1 MVTRSLSGTIEI
13 STAALTVDEK
23 PPVFTGE
30 AGALAVSISFTNNNQ
45 AADISAYK
53 AEMYLFW
60 PERRE
65 MTDTVTMTVSGSS
78 ASAVFP
84 DRLTVA
90 AGAPLLIIQLTDET
104 TGDLL
109 VACAQPIQITETRG
123 ISVITTR
130 PPTPSE
136 VIYVGRSPYVDSTTG
151 HWMEWDTDTDAYADT
166 GITAKGDTGT
176 SIVSITKTGTSGLV
190 DTYTILLSDGDTHTF
205 EVTNGAD
212 IATVAKTGTSG
223 LVDTWT
229 ITMTNGDTH
238 TFTITNGRGISQITG
253 PSSVGLIDTY
263 TISYNDGTTSTFAVS
278 NGNGISS
285 VTKTGTSGLTDTY
298 TITFT
303 DGTTTAYTVV
313 NGKGISSSEIRYQA
327 GTSGTTP
334 PTGTWQ
340 SNPPTVPQGGFLW
353 TRIVC
358 TYNDGTSDTA
368 YSVAYQGTDGQG
380 AVSTVDS
387 ISASSGNVQLLTI
400 GTAPPTSSTAGSVGS
415 RFFDKTA
422 GCLYICTASSGGS
435 QTWQMAGSSIEVD
448 QALSTTSTNPVENRV
463 ITNALAQ
470 KVEATEIV
478 FNVAAWSNDVY
489 WPSGNGTH
497 PLGETANVCS
507 RAEITQD
514 ADGNAIDC
522 ANGDGF
528 VVTEWSQAKLP
539 APVWVYVDTG
549 KIWVATRNTQ
559 TPSSQITIKGL
570 ILHRG

>member
-30 AGALAVSISFTNNNQ
+30 AGALAVSISFTDNNQ
-45 AADISAYK
+45 PADVSDYK

-65 MTDTVTMTVSGSS
+65 MTDTVTMTVSGST
-78 ASAVFP
+78 ATAVVP
-84 DRLTVA
+84 DKLTVA

-151 HWMEWDTDTDAYADT
+151 HWMEWDTDTNAYVDT
-166 GITAKGDTGT
+166 GITAKGDIGV
-176 SIVSITKTGTSGLV
+176 SIVSITKTATVGLV
-190 DTYTILLSDGDTHTF
+190 DTYTILLSDGSTQAF

-212 IATVAKTGTSG
+212 IASVSKTGTSG

-238 TFTITNGRGISQITG
+238 TFTITNGRGITQITG
-253 PSSVGLIDTY
+253 PTSSGLIDTY
-263 TISYNDGTTSTFAVS
+263 TITYNDGTTGTFTVA
-278 NGNGISS
+278 NGNGIASS
-285 VTKTGTSGLTDTY
+285 QV
-298 TITFT
+298 
-303 DGTTTAYTVV
+303 
-313 NGKGISSSEIRYQA
+313 RYQA
-327 GTSGTTP
+327 GTSGTVP
-334 PTGTWQ
+334 PTGTWLE
-340 SNPPTVPQGGFLW
+340 NPPTVPQGGYMW
-353 TRIVC
+353 TRLVC
-358 TYNDGTSDTA
+358 TFEDGTSDTA
-368 YSVAYQGTDGQG
+368 YSVAYQGTNGSG
-380 AVSTVDS
+380 SVSTVDN
-387 ISASSGNVQLLTI
+387 IQAVSGNVPLLTI

-415 RFFDKTA
+415 RYFDKTE

-463 ITNALAQ
+463 ITNALSDI
-470 KVEATEIV
+470 KATVLDITV
-478 FNVAAWSNDVY
+478 TASNPAMWSDGSSAWPGGSA
-489 WPSGNGTH
+489 
-497 PLGETANVCS
+497 PLGQSGTCYLATVTSGTGVSSCV
-507 RAEITQD
+507 
-514 ADGNAIDC
+514 
-522 ANGDGF
+522 NGDDF
-528 VVTEWSQAKLP
+528 KPSEWSQALCP
-539 APVWVYVDTG
+539 APLWVYIGTG
-549 KIWVATRNTQ
+549 VVYVATTNPPTA
-559 TPSSQITIKGL
+559 SITIRGL
-570 ILHRG
+570 VIHNV